1 MESKEE
7 QEAQTYFDWQAALMG
22 DRSVWPGKRA
32 RALAGRIG
40 L

>member
-7 QEAQTYFDWQAALMG
+7 QEAQTYFGWQAALIG
-22 DRSVWPGKRA
+22 ARSVWPGKRA
-32 RALAGRIG
+32 SAAAGRIG